1 MTMADASTL
10 EKPATTGLAERMAAI
25 TDICATITRK
35 VDRAY
40 VFACGKRGDQPERLW
55 RLWAETG
62 LLAIGLPEEY
72 GGLGGG
78 VSEIVLAHDLLHRA
92 GLLLPTTVTN
102 YMTRNSIVKYG
113 TDAQKRQYLPP
124 TVTGESYFSVGIT
137 EAGSGTNLFKLRS
150 HARKLPGGDYLLNGQ
165 KVYQTGFVE
174 SGHALVVCRTSPHDP
189 DNRAAGLSLLI
200 VDTKSPGISATQME
214 IATYQP
220 DRQYIVNFD
229 DVVVPA
235 ENLLGIEGG
244 AGKIL
249 FDWLNPE
256 RLYVGAMNVGMAD
269 HVIGRAVD
277 YAKIRAPFDAPIGS
291 YQGIQ
296 HPLALAKIRTEAARA
311 ILYRAAE
318 QFDAGASVGVDT
330 NMAKYLCSEA
340 FSAATDIAMTTFG
353 GAAVDLSQ
361 DLIPFYLQAKNHE
374 AAPVNNNMV
383 LNFIAEKVLGLP
395 KSY

>member
-1 MTMADASTL
+1 MPTIDGEASVSF
-10 EKPATTGLAERMAAI
+10 EKSERMQAV
-25 TDICATITRK
+25 TDICATITKK

-40 VFACGKRGDQPERLW
+40 VFECGKRGEQPEKLW
-55 RLWAETG
+55 RLWADTG
-62 LLAIGLPEEY
+62 LLAMGLPEEY

-102 YMTRNSIVKYG
+102 FMTRSSLVKYG
-113 TDAQKRQYLPP
+113 TEAQKLQYLPD
-124 TVTGESYFSVGIT
+124 TITGNAYFSVGIT
-137 EAGSGTNLFKLRS
+137 EAESGTNLFKLRS
-150 HARKLPGGDYLLNGQ
+150 FARKNAAGNYVLNGQ

-174 SGHALVVCRTSPHDP
+174 SSNALVVCRTSPHDP
-189 DNRAAGLSLLI
+189 ENRMAGLTLLI
-200 VDTKSPGISATQME
+200 VDTKSLGITATPME

-220 DRQYIVNFD
+220 DRQYIVHFD
-229 DVVVPA
+229 DVVVPK

-256 RLYVGAMNVGMAD
+256 RLFVGAMNVGMSD

-277 YAKIRAPFDAPIGS
+277 YANIRAPFDAPIGS

-296 HPLALAKIRTEAARA
+296 HPLALAKLRTEAARA

-318 QFDAGASVGVDT
+318 SFDAGGSAGVDT

-374 AAPVNNNMV
+374 AAPLANNMV
-383 LNFIAEKVLGLP
+383 LNFVAEKVLGLP
-395 KSY
+395 RSY

>member
-1 MTMADASTL
+1 MAETAELERGETASFADRMTAV
-10 EKPATTGLAERMAAI
+10 
-25 TDICATITRK
+25 TDICATITKK

-40 VFACGKRGDQPERLW
+40 VFECGQRGDPPERLW
-55 RLWAETG
+55 RLWADTG
-62 LLAIGLPEEY
+62 LLAMGLPEEY
-72 GGLGGG
+72 GGMGGG
-78 VSEIVLAHDLLHRA
+78 VSEIVLAHDLLHRE

-102 YMTRNSIVKYG
+102 FMTRTSIVKYG
-113 TDAQKRQYLPP
+113 NDTQKRQYLPP
-124 TVTGESYFSVGIT
+124 TITGESFFSVGIT
-137 EAGSGTNLFKLRS
+137 EDGSGTNLFKLRS
-150 HARKLPGGDYLLNGQ
+150 HARKTSGGNYVLNGQ

-174 SGHALVVCRTSPHDP
+174 SDHALVVCRTSPYDP
-189 DNRAAGLSLLI
+189 ANRSAGLSLLI
-200 VDTKSPGISATQME
+200 IDTKSPGISATRMN

-235 ENLLGIEGG
+235 ENLLGAEGG

-256 RLYVGAMNVGMAD
+256 RLFVGAMNVGLAD
-269 HVIGRAVD
+269 HVIKRAVD
-277 YAKIRAPFDAPIGS
+277 YANIRAPFDAPIGS
-291 YQGIQ
+291 YQGVQ
-296 HPLALAKIRTEAARA
+296 HPLALAKIRTEAARMM
-311 ILYRAAE
+311 LYQAAAK
-318 QFDAGASVGVDT
+318 FDAGEKIGVET

-340 FSAATDIAMTTFG
+340 FSMAADTAMTTFG

-374 AAPVNNNMV
+374 AAPVTNNMV